1 MLQAEA
7 PRLQSLCASQQ
18 PSRCSRPDSIL
29 SDEPDAGWGVPQH
42 GRNAP
47 DEEGRTRDQVRA
59 HTERLKKELRQMGE
73 EMRVMLG

>member
-42 GRNAP
+42 ARNAP
-47 DEEGRTRDQVRA
+47 AEEGAHLTRGLPPQAALAQKGVVERTR
-59 HTERLKKELRQMGE
+59 G
-73 EMRVMLG
+73 